1 LRLIPL
7 TYKPVIFLTL
17 PFLGALHSAAFAQ
30 AGSWS
35 APVLDYVY
43 DSTARSLR
51 PLTGIPGSAS
61 LESALAVSSKLEQA
75 AVSPTRKYALASNME
90 SGSLLL
96 LRLSSSGLS
105 QQNLDG
111 SLAPADVIAFSSS
124 GDYAA
129 IYSSAAGKVQVWKG
143 LNQEPALDRE
153 FDANEIRALAISDDA
168 VALVAATG
176 SGLVSLGQSDARS
189 LSAGESYKDLAF
201 IPGTH
206 TLLAVDDTLDQVV
219 LMRRADSDAEI
230 SMLAGAAEGIAG
242 PFKIAVSADAQKVIV
257 ANARTQSVL
266 VIDLASRALTPL
278 ACDCTLDGLYRTQ
291 GNAVFRLTASPDT
304 AISLLDADAP
314 EPRILTI
321 PGGSR

>member
-1 LRLIPL
+1 L
-7 TYKPVIFLTL
+7 TYKPVIFLAVLQT
-17 PFLGALHSAAFAQ
+17 AAFAQ
-30 AGSWS
+30 TGSWS

-43 DSTARSLR
+43 DSSAKSLR
-51 PLTGIPGSAS
+51 PLTGIPGAAS

-90 SGSLLL
+90 GGSLLL
-96 LRLSSSGLS
+96 LRFSATGLS
-105 QQNLDG
+105 QQTLDG

-129 IYSSAAGKVQVWKG
+129 IYSSAAGKLQVWKG
-143 LNQEPALDRE
+143 LNQQPTLDRE
-153 FDANEIRALAISDDA
+153 IDATDIRALAISDDA

-189 LSAGESYKDLAF
+189 LSAGESYRDVTF

-206 TLLAVDDTLDQVV
+206 DLLAVDDTLDQIV
-219 LMRRADSDAEI
+219 LMRRADADVEI
-230 SMLAGAAEGIAG
+230 STLAAAAEGIAG

-257 ANARTQSVL
+257 ANSRTQSVL
-266 VIDLASRALTPL
+266 VIDLASRALTFL
-278 ACDCTLDGLYRTQ
+278 ACDCNLEGLYRTQ
-291 GNAVFRLTASPDT
+291 GNAVFRLTGSPDS
-304 AISLLDADAP
+304 AMSLLDADAP